1 MKEIIKLKHR
11 IWMYVAGLILIPYP
25 LLLLSGVLSDRYPQM
40 YFHAEVILS
49 VFVLLIVLFFNPY
62 RQSSFEVP
70 KCKKSVVKNQI
81 RTRTERRDIYIYISS
96 FIKNTRR

>member
-49 VFVLLIVLFFNPY
+49 VFVLLIVLFLILIGRAVLKY
-62 RQSSFEVP
+62 RNA
-70 KCKKSVVKNQI
+70 KNQLLK
-81 RTRTERRDIYIYISS
+81 
-96 FIKNTRR
+96 IK

>member
-11 IWMYVAGLILIPYP
+11 IWLYVAGLILVPYP

-49 VFVLLIVLFFNPY
+49 VFVLLIVLFLILIGRTVLKY
-62 RQSSFEVP
+62 RN
-70 KCKKSVVKNQI
+70 VKNQLS
-81 RTRTERRDIYIYISS
+81 ESS
-96 FIKNTRR
+96 KH

>member
-11 IWMYVAGLILIPYP
+11 IWMYVAGLIMIPYP

-49 VFVLLIVLFFNPY
+49 VFVLLIVLFLILIGRAVLKY
-62 RQSSFEVP
+62 RNA
-70 KCKKSVVKNQI
+70 KNQLLK
-81 RTRTERRDIYIYISS
+81 
-96 FIKNTRR
+96 IK